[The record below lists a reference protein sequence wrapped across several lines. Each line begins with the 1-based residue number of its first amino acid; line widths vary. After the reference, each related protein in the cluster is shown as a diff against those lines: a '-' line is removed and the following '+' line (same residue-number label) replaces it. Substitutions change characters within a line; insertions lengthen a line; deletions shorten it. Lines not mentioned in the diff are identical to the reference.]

1 MQEYS
6 SIQSLLFLSTKQT
19 SSNKAAK
26 NVTSELHKP
35 LSPSQFLQR
44 WHQQDFSNTALQS
57 LSAPE
62 LKANVEQKKEKK
74 KKKPLWLKAVTT
86 SVGSPL
92 VWYT

>member
-26 NVTSELHKP
+26 NVASELHKP

-62 LKANVEQKKEKK
+62 LKAIVEQKKEKIK
-74 KKKPLWLKAVTT
+74 KK
-86 SVGSPL
+86 
-92 VWYT
+92 